1 MRARGG
7 GTGRAVGAATLLGAA
22 VALAGC
28 VPDLEQSLSLIDTP
42 RVLAI
47 QAEPAEALPG
57 EPVHYRVLVAA
68 PPGAAADEPSWA
80 LCTRPLA
87 AGQRAAAVTACLA
100 DTLALGHGASV
111 DAVLPREVCSRYGP
125 DVSSSSLRPP
135 DPDATGGYYQPLRV
149 DLGDSLVLGFQ
160 RIRCN
165 LAGAP
170 LPAIRDHAARYRPN
184 QNPSFSVD
192 APAVVSAAQTVRL
205 VATWPATAAE
215 SYLALP
221 PGGSALVDRRE
232 ALRVSWFSSAGAL
245 ADEHTG
251 RAESDLATS
260 TETTWQAPSAPGP
273 VRLWVVLRDSRG
285 GVAFITHDLVVR

>member
-1 MRARGG
+1 MGASDGSM
-7 GTGRAVGAATLLGAA
+7 GRAVVAAALLLA
-22 VALAGC
+22 ALALTGC
-28 VPDLEQSLSLIDTP
+28 VPDLEQSLSLIDAP

-57 EPVHYRVLVAA
+57 QPVHFSVLVAA
-68 PPGAAADEPSWA
+68 PPGASAGEPTWA

-87 AGQRAAAVTACLA
+87 AGQRAAAVTACLG
-100 DTLALGHGASV
+100 DTTELGRGASV

-135 DPDATGGYYQPLRV
+135 DPDSTGGYFQPLRV
-149 DLGDSLVLGFQ
+149 DLEGSLSLGFQ

-170 LPAIRDHAARYRPN
+170 LLAIRDYAARYRPN
-184 QNPSFSVD
+184 QNPGFSVD
-192 APAVVSAAQTVRL
+192 APAEVSAGQTVRL
-205 VATWPATAAE
+205 VATWPAAAAE
-215 SYLALP
+215 SYVAFA

-232 ALRVSWFSSAGAL
+232 ALRVSWFTSAGEL
-245 ADEHTG
+245 GDEHTG
-251 RAESDLATS
+251 RAESDLSTS
-260 TETTWQAPSAPGP
+260 TETTWQAPAAPGP

-285 GVAFITHDLVVR
+285 GVAFASHDVIVN